1 MRLRITLV
9 LLALLAIGASAANP
23 ELYLHKKGDLK
34 GAEAALEVSPQW
46 YLRAGA
52 SFDTQAK
59 TLSVPVSLLY
69 KVPGRVAI
77 WSFYGGAGAS
87 WSRESEQV
95 SPFIVGGTEFLF
107 LYTEYQFSMEKNSE
121 PTLRGGFHFRF

>member
-1 MRLRITLV
+1 MRLKITMV
-9 LLALLAIGASAANP
+9 LLALLAICTNAANP
-23 ELYLHKKGDLK
+23 ELYLHRKGDLK

-46 YLRAGA
+46 FLRAGA
-52 SFDTQAK
+52 NFDTKAK

-69 KVPGRVAI
+69 KVPGKVAI

-87 WSRESEQV
+87 WNRESEQV

-121 PTLRGGFHFRF
+121 PTLKGGFHFRF